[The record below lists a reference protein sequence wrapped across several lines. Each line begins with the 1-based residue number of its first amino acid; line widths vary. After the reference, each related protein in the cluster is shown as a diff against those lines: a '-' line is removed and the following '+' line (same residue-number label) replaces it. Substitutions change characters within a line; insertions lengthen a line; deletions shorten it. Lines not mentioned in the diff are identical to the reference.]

1 MQFSCFMFF
10 KCLEIFFFLS
20 RSLFVVWRS
29 KSTKLDADANRAMDR
44 RKPQRAVTVPMRNN
58 EEGIQGL

>member
-1 MQFSCFMFF
+1 MFF
-10 KCLEIFFFLS
+10 KSLEIFFFLS

-29 KSTKLDADANRAMDR
+29 KSTKSDADANRAMDRDR